1 MAPSQDIIFFKALK
15 FLSQSGENGGIYGLK
30 GSAAAFL
37 IAMALKKGSGPILWI
52 LPDDDSASRCASDLC
67 FYLGLDEKNINPLNS
82 PVVHY
87 PETLAVPYSQAGFE
101 SDIWT
106 DRMSC
111 LFRLVS
117 NLTPQVITVS
127 IPSMARKIIP
137 RSEFESLSFNISAG
151 HEVDRDSL
159 CAGLIKAGY
168 SRAPLVEDVGDFAIR
183 GSIVDIYSPLYA
195 NPIRIEQ
202 MGDLVESMRFFDPS
216 NQRSLDPISE
226 IMVCP
231 IQMSPPDDE
240 SLEHGLDKLVQ
251 VCESRGVEKRIRQ
264 GLLDDFRHRMRFP
277 GVELYLPYFRDRL
290 ETLLD
295 YLPSETLVLLP
306 DEETIRASFEDNG
319 QEVFH
324 GFKSAVDSGIPVPE
338 PTSLYIS
345 ESNFRELLEFFRTVV
360 VADLEI
366 EKQDVL
372 SFRIPCISNVDIKPT
387 IMKEKVYDRAMA
399 GLVRMMAD
407 WRDIGNEVYI
417 VSHTEGQ
424 AQRLYKLLEPYKAS
438 LNYLGSGFQTPG
450 FESTRAPGIYLH
462 VGSLTKGFR
471 IEEIGIVTVTEEEIF
486 GPRVRAP
493 IRKHARGVF
502 VSSLTDLSEGE
513 AVVHENYGIGI
524 FRGLTRKE
532 FDGVE
537 GEVMVIEYAG
547 GDILYHPVERLQSIQ
562 KFVSGSEVPPRVD
575 RLGTKGWEK
584 TKAKIKKSIRDMAKE
599 LLEIYARRQ
608 VSSRP
613 PYSPCDQHLAEF
625 EAAFEFEETADQSK
639 AIQDVMEALDSDRPM
654 DRLIC
659 GDVGYGKTEIAIRAA
674 FRVTMDGRQVA
685 VLVPT
690 TVLAQQHFD
699 TFSRRFAD
707 YPVNVDMI
715 SRFRSIAE
723 QKEILTKLGEGK
735 IDLIVGTHRLLQKD
749 VKFKDLGLLVLDE
762 EQRFGVAHK
771 ERIKKYKAHVDILTL
786 TATPIPRTLNL
797 SLTGMRDMSVIETP
811 PTNRHAIRTH
821 VLKQSDD
828 VIREAIIKE
837 LNRGGQVFYLHNR
850 VQTIYR
856 RAAAL
861 QRLVPEAR
869 FGVAHGQQT
878 DSDLERVM
886 MEFVTGKSNV
896 LVCTS
901 IIESGLDI
909 SRSNT
914 IIIERADTFGL
925 ADLYQL
931 RGRVGRSN
939 VRAYAYLL
947 TPPETLLTADAIK
960 RLAVI
965 QEHSELGQGFKVAMR
980 DMEIRGTGNI
990 LGVSQSGHVNQV
1002 GYEMYLELLEES
1014 VREIK
1019 GEAPETKIDPE
1030 IHLKIE
1036 AYIPDSYVPDAN
1048 QRMNFYKR
1056 LSRASSQSEID
1067 GIEEEIIDL
1076 YGKTPEQVNALL
1088 SIMAIRLVMKELRV
1102 SKLDYAKG
1110 DLVISFDESTIVT
1123 PESLIK
1129 WVQKNQNVRIL
1140 PGDKLVYQIGSVDLK
1155 ERTDKALVVLRELLY
1170 LTNDQKM
1177 DQTSSIVEP
1186 GQPLV
1191 KYKLFKKKS
1200 LGSKNEI

>member
-1 MAPSQDIIFFKALK
+1 M
-15 FLSQSGENGGIYGLK
+15 
-30 GSAAAFL
+30 
-37 IAMALKKGSGPILWI
+37 
-52 LPDDDSASRCASDLC
+52 
-67 FYLGLDEKNINPLNS
+67 
-82 PVVHY
+82 
-87 PETLAVPYSQAGFE
+87 
-101 SDIWT
+101 
-106 DRMSC
+106 
-111 LFRLVS
+111 
-117 NLTPQVITVS
+117 
-127 IPSMARKIIP
+127 
-137 RSEFESLSFNISAG
+137 
-151 HEVDRDSL
+151 
-159 CAGLIKAGY
+159 
-168 SRAPLVEDVGDFAIR
+168 
-183 GSIVDIYSPLYA
+183 
-195 NPIRIEQ
+195 
-202 MGDLVESMRFFDPS
+202 
-216 NQRSLDPISE
+216 
-226 IMVCP
+226 
-231 IQMSPPDDE
+231 
-240 SLEHGLDKLVQ
+240 
-251 VCESRGVEKRIRQ
+251 
-264 GLLDDFRHRMRFP
+264 
-277 GVELYLPYFRDRL
+277 
-290 ETLLD
+290 LD
-295 YLPSETLVLLP
+295 YLPSETLVLVP
-306 DEETIRASFEDNG
+306 DEETISASFEDNG

-324 GFKSAVDSGIPVPE
+324 GFQSAVDSGLPVPE
-338 PTSLYIS
+338 PASLYIS
-345 ESNFRELLEFFRTVV
+345 QSNFRELLEFFRTVV

-366 EKQDVL
+366 EKQDVR

-387 IMKEKVYDRAMA
+387 IMKEKAYDRAMA

-424 AQRLYKLLEPYKAS
+424 AQRLYKLLEPYKAG
-438 LNYLGSGFQTPG
+438 LNYLGSGFQTPS

-471 IEEIGIVTVTEEEIF
+471 IEEIGIVTLTEEEIF

-562 KFVSGSEVPPRVD
+562 KFVSGSEAPARID

-599 LLEIYARRQ
+599 LLDIYARRQ

-625 EAAFEFEETADQSK
+625 EAAFEFEETADQAK

-674 FRVTMDGRQVA
+674 FRVTMDGKQVA

-715 SRFRSIAE
+715 SRFRSTAE
-723 QKEILTKLGEGK
+723 QKEILTKLEEGK

-828 VIREAIIKE
+828 VVREAIIKE

-856 RAAAL
+856 RATAL

-878 DSDLERVM
+878 DNELERVM
-886 MEFVTGKSNV
+886 MEFVTGKTNV

-947 TPPETLLTADAIK
+947 TPPETLLTADAVK

-1088 SIMAIRLVMKELRV
+1088 SIMAIRLVMKELLV

-1129 WVQKNQNVRIL
+1129 WVQENQNVRIL
-1140 PGDKLVYQIGSVDLK
+1140 PGDKLVYHTGSVDLK

-1177 DQTSSIVEP
+1177 DQTSSIEEL

-1200 LGSKNEI
+1200 LGSKK

>member
-1 MAPSQDIIFFKALK
+1 MLSAPETNLFKTVK
-15 FLSQSGENGGIYGLK
+15 FLCQSREEGGIYGLK
-30 GSAAAFL
+30 GSASAFL
-37 IAMALKKGSGPILWI
+37 VALALKNNAGPILWI
-52 LPDDDSASRCASDLC
+52 HSDDESASRSASDLC
-67 FYLGLDEKNINPLNS
+67 FYLGLDERNVNRLNF

-87 PETLAVPYSQAGFE
+87 PETLSSPYSLAGFE

-111 LFRLVS
+111 LFRLLS
-117 NLTPQVITVS
+117 NMTPQVITIS
-127 IPSMARKIIP
+127 IPSLASKIIP
-137 RSEFESLSFNISAG
+137 RSEFDSVSFTLSVG
-151 HEVDRDSL
+151 HEAERDSI
-159 CAGLIKAGY
+159 CANLIRAGY
-168 SRAPLVEDVGDFAIR
+168 SRAPLVEDVGDFAAR
-183 GSIVDIYSPLYA
+183 GSILDIYSPLYP

-216 NQRSLDPISE
+216 SQRSLDSVYE

-231 IQMSPPDDE
+231 IQMSPPDGE
-240 SLEHGLDKLVQ
+240 ALEEGLEKLVR
-251 VCESRGVEKRIRQ
+251 VCEERGIEKRIRQ
-264 GLLDDFRHRMRFP
+264 GLLDDFRHGIRFP
-277 GVELYLPYFRDRL
+277 GAELYLPYFRRQL
-290 ETLLD
+290 ETFLD
-295 YLPSETLVLLP
+295 YLPQETLILLP
-306 DEETIRASFEDNG
+306 DEETVSRSFQDHEQD
-319 QEVFH
+319 VFH
-324 GFKSAVDSGIPVPE
+324 GFESAMNGGLPVPE
-338 PTSLYIS
+338 PESLHFS
-345 ESNFRELLEFFRTVV
+345 KHNFQELLEFFRKVV
-360 VADLEI
+360 LADFEI
-366 EKQDVL
+366 QKEGAP
-372 SFRIPCISNVDIKPT
+372 SFRIPCGSNIDIKPALL
-387 IMKEKVYDRAMA
+387 KEKAYDRAMSS
-399 GLVRMMAD
+399 LVSMMAE
-407 WRDIGNEVYI
+407 WRDHGSEVYI

-424 AQRLYKLLEPYKAS
+424 AQRLVKLLEPYKAN
-438 LNYLGSGFQTPG
+438 LNYQGVGFQTPSL
-450 FESTRAPGIYLH
+450 ESTRAPGIYLY
-462 VGSLTKGFR
+462 VGPLTTGFR
-471 IEEIGIVTVTEEEIF
+471 IEEIGVVTITEEEIF

-532 FDGVE
+532 FDGVV

-562 KFVSGSEVPPRVD
+562 KFVTGSEAPPRID
-575 RLGTKGWEK
+575 RLGSKGWEK
-584 TKAKIKKSIRDMAKE
+584 TKAKIKKSIREMAKE
-599 LLEIYARRQ
+599 LLEIYAQRQ
-608 VSSRP
+608 VSSRA
-613 PYSPCDQHLAEF
+613 PYSPSDQNFAEF
-625 EAAFEFEETADQSK
+625 EASFEFEETPDQAK
-639 AIQDVMEALDSDRPM
+639 AIQEVMEGLDSDRPM

-674 FRVTMDGRQVA
+674 FRVMMDGKQAA

-699 TFSRRFAD
+699 TFSRRFAG
-707 YPVNVDMI
+707 YPITVEMI
-715 SRFRSIAE
+715 SRFRSTIE
-723 QKEILTKLGEGK
+723 QKEILEKLEKGK
-735 IDLIVGTHRLLQKD
+735 VDLIVGTHRLLQKD
-749 VKFKDLGLLVLDE
+749 VKFRDLGLLVLDE

-771 ERIKKYKAHVDILTL
+771 ERIKKYKAHVDVLTL

-797 SLTGMRDMSVIETP
+797 SLTGIRDMSVIETP

-821 VLKQSDD
+821 VLRQSDE
-828 VIREAIIKE
+828 VVREAIIKE
-837 LNRGGQVFYLHNR
+837 LNRGGQVFCLHNR
-850 VQTIYR
+850 VQTIYQ
-856 RAAAL
+856 RATAL

-878 DSDLERVM
+878 DNALERVM
-886 MEFVTGKSNV
+886 LDFVTGKINV

-909 SRSNT
+909 PRSNT

-947 TPPETLLTADAIK
+947 TPPETLMTADAVK

-980 DMEIRGTGNI
+980 DMEIRGAGNI
-990 LGVSQSGHVNQV
+990 LGVSQSGHVNHV
-1002 GYEMYLELLEES
+1002 GYEMYLQLLEEE

-1019 GEAPETKIDPE
+1019 GEPQETKIDPE

-1036 AYIPDSYVPDAN
+1036 AYIPDDYVPEAN

-1056 LSRASSQSEID
+1056 LSRASSQPEID
-1067 GIEEEIIDL
+1067 GIEEEIVDL
-1076 YGKTPEQVNALL
+1076 YGITPEQVRSLL
-1088 SIMAIRLVMKELRV
+1088 TIMGIRLVLKELRI

-1110 DLVISFDESTIVT
+1110 SLILTFDQSTIVS

-1129 WVQKNQNVRIL
+1129 WVQEKRKARL
-1140 PGDKLVYQIGSVDLK
+1140 APGDRLIYQIGLVDST
-1155 ERTDKALVVLRELLY
+1155 ERAKLSLTTLRELLS
-1170 LTNDQKM
+1170 LTKGQEK
-1177 DQTSSIVEP
+1177 DQTFYT
-1186 GQPLV
+1186 GQPWEPTV

-1200 LGSKNEI
+1200 FGLRK

>member
-1 MAPSQDIIFFKALK
+1 M
-15 FLSQSGENGGIYGLK
+15 
-30 GSAAAFL
+30 
-37 IAMALKKGSGPILWI
+37 
-52 LPDDDSASRCASDLC
+52 
-67 FYLGLDEKNINPLNS
+67 
-82 PVVHY
+82 
-87 PETLAVPYSQAGFE
+87 
-101 SDIWT
+101 
-106 DRMSC
+106 
-111 LFRLVS
+111 
-117 NLTPQVITVS
+117 
-127 IPSMARKIIP
+127 
-137 RSEFESLSFNISAG
+137 
-151 HEVDRDSL
+151 
-159 CAGLIKAGY
+159 
-168 SRAPLVEDVGDFAIR
+168 
-183 GSIVDIYSPLYA
+183 
-195 NPIRIEQ
+195 
-202 MGDLVESMRFFDPS
+202 
-216 NQRSLDPISE
+216 
-226 IMVCP
+226 
-231 IQMSPPDDE
+231 
-240 SLEHGLDKLVQ
+240 
-251 VCESRGVEKRIRQ
+251 
-264 GLLDDFRHRMRFP
+264 
-277 GVELYLPYFRDRL
+277 
-290 ETLLD
+290 
-295 YLPSETLVLLP
+295 
-306 DEETIRASFEDNG
+306 
-319 QEVFH
+319 
-324 GFKSAVDSGIPVPE
+324 
-338 PTSLYIS
+338 
-345 ESNFRELLEFFRTVV
+345 
-360 VADLEI
+360 
-366 EKQDVL
+366 
-372 SFRIPCISNVDIKPT
+372 
-387 IMKEKVYDRAMA
+387 
-399 GLVRMMAD
+399 
-407 WRDIGNEVYI
+407 
-417 VSHTEGQ
+417 
-424 AQRLYKLLEPYKAS
+424 
-438 LNYLGSGFQTPG
+438 
-450 FESTRAPGIYLH
+450 
-462 VGSLTKGFR
+462 
-471 IEEIGIVTVTEEEIF
+471 
-486 GPRVRAP
+486 
-493 IRKHARGVF
+493 
-502 VSSLTDLSEGE
+502 
-513 AVVHENYGIGI
+513 
-524 FRGLTRKE
+524 
-532 FDGVE
+532 
-537 GEVMVIEYAG
+537 
-547 GDILYHPVERLQSIQ
+547 
-562 KFVSGSEVPPRVD
+562 
-575 RLGTKGWEK
+575 
-584 TKAKIKKSIRDMAKE
+584 
-599 LLEIYARRQ
+599 
-608 VSSRP
+608 
-613 PYSPCDQHLAEF
+613 
-625 EAAFEFEETADQSK
+625 
-639 AIQDVMEALDSDRPM
+639 
-654 DRLIC
+654 
-659 GDVGYGKTEIAIRAA
+659 
-674 FRVTMDGRQVA
+674 
-685 VLVPT
+685 
-690 TVLAQQHFD
+690 
-699 TFSRRFAD
+699 
-707 YPVNVDMI
+707 
-715 SRFRSIAE
+715 
-723 QKEILTKLGEGK
+723 
-735 IDLIVGTHRLLQKD
+735 
-749 VKFKDLGLLVLDE
+749 
-762 EQRFGVAHK
+762 AHK

-1123 PESLIK
+1123 PESVIK

-1191 KYKLFKKKS
+1191 KYKLFKKKW

>member
-1 MAPSQDIIFFKALK
+1 MAPSQDTIFFKALK

-127 IPSMARKIIP
+127 IPSLARKIIP
-137 RSEFESLSFNISAG
+137 RSEFDSLSFNLSVG
-151 HEVDRDSL
+151 HEADRDSL
-159 CAGLIKAGY
+159 CADLIKAGY
-168 SRAPLVEDVGDFAIR
+168 SRAPLVEDVGDFAAR

-202 MGDLVESMRFFDPS
+202 MGDIVESMRFFDPS

-231 IQMSPPDDE
+231 IQMSPPDDDFM
-240 SLEHGLDKLVQ
+240 EHGLDKLVQ
-251 VCESRGVEKRIRQ
+251 VCESRGVERRIRQ
-264 GLLDDFRHRMRFP
+264 GLLDDFRHRIRFP
-277 GVELYLPYFRDRL
+277 GVELYLSYFRDRL

-295 YLPSETLVLLP
+295 YLPSETLVLVP
-306 DEETIRASFEDNG
+306 DEETISASFEDNG

-324 GFKSAVDSGIPVPE
+324 GFQSAVDSGLPVPE
-338 PTSLYIS
+338 PASLYIS

-366 EKQDVL
+366 EKQDVR

-387 IMKEKVYDRAMA
+387 IMKEKAYDRAMA

-424 AQRLYKLLEPYKAS
+424 AQRLYKLLEPYKAG
-438 LNYLGSGFQTPG
+438 LNYLGSGFQTPS

-471 IEEIGIVTVTEEEIF
+471 IEEIGIVTLTEEEIF

-562 KFVSGSEVPPRVD
+562 KFVSGSEAPPRVD

-599 LLEIYARRQ
+599 LLDIYARRQ

-625 EAAFEFEETADQSK
+625 EAAFEFEETADQAK

-674 FRVTMDGRQVA
+674 FRVTMDSKQVA

-715 SRFRSIAE
+715 SRFRSTAE
-723 QKEILTKLGEGK
+723 QKEILTKLEEGK

-828 VIREAIIKE
+828 VVREAIIKE

-856 RAAAL
+856 RATAL

-878 DSDLERVM
+878 DNELERVM
-886 MEFVTGKSNV
+886 MEFVTGKTNV

-947 TPPETLLTADAIK
+947 TPPETLLTADAVK

-1088 SIMAIRLVMKELRV
+1088 SIMAIRLVMKELLV

-1129 WVQKNQNVRIL
+1129 WVQENQNVRIL
-1140 PGDKLVYQIGSVDLK
+1140 PGDKLVYHTGSVDLK

>member
-1 MAPSQDIIFFKALK
+1 
-15 FLSQSGENGGIYGLK
+15 
-30 GSAAAFL
+30 
-37 IAMALKKGSGPILWI
+37 
-52 LPDDDSASRCASDLC
+52 
-67 FYLGLDEKNINPLNS
+67 
-82 PVVHY
+82 
-87 PETLAVPYSQAGFE
+87 
-101 SDIWT
+101 
-106 DRMSC
+106 
-111 LFRLVS
+111 
-117 NLTPQVITVS
+117 
-127 IPSMARKIIP
+127 
-137 RSEFESLSFNISAG
+137 
-151 HEVDRDSL
+151 
-159 CAGLIKAGY
+159 
-168 SRAPLVEDVGDFAIR
+168 
-183 GSIVDIYSPLYA
+183 
-195 NPIRIEQ
+195 
-202 MGDLVESMRFFDPS
+202 
-216 NQRSLDPISE
+216 
-226 IMVCP
+226 
-231 IQMSPPDDE
+231 
-240 SLEHGLDKLVQ
+240 
-251 VCESRGVEKRIRQ
+251 
-264 GLLDDFRHRMRFP
+264 
-277 GVELYLPYFRDRL
+277 
-290 ETLLD
+290 
-295 YLPSETLVLLP
+295 
-306 DEETIRASFEDNG
+306 
-319 QEVFH
+319 
-324 GFKSAVDSGIPVPE
+324 
-338 PTSLYIS
+338 
-345 ESNFRELLEFFRTVV
+345 
-360 VADLEI
+360 
-366 EKQDVL
+366 
-372 SFRIPCISNVDIKPT
+372 
-387 IMKEKVYDRAMA
+387 
-399 GLVRMMAD
+399 
-407 WRDIGNEVYI
+407 
-417 VSHTEGQ
+417 
-424 AQRLYKLLEPYKAS
+424 
-438 LNYLGSGFQTPG
+438 
-450 FESTRAPGIYLH
+450 
-462 VGSLTKGFR
+462 
-471 IEEIGIVTVTEEEIF
+471 
-486 GPRVRAP
+486 
-493 IRKHARGVF
+493 
-502 VSSLTDLSEGE
+502 
-513 AVVHENYGIGI
+513 
-524 FRGLTRKE
+524 
-532 FDGVE
+532 
-537 GEVMVIEYAG
+537 
-547 GDILYHPVERLQSIQ
+547 
-562 KFVSGSEVPPRVD
+562 
-575 RLGTKGWEK
+575 
-584 TKAKIKKSIRDMAKE
+584 
-599 LLEIYARRQ
+599 
-608 VSSRP
+608 
-613 PYSPCDQHLAEF
+613 
-625 EAAFEFEETADQSK
+625 
-639 AIQDVMEALDSDRPM
+639 MEALDSDRPM

-674 FRVTMDGRQVA
+674 FRVTMDGKQVA

-699 TFSRRFAD
+699 TFCRRFAD

-715 SRFRSIAE
+715 SRFRSTAE
-723 QKEILTKLGEGK
+723 QKEILTKLEEGK

-828 VIREAIIKE
+828 VVREAIIKE

-856 RAAAL
+856 RATAL

-878 DSDLERVM
+878 DTELERVM
-886 MEFVTGKSNV
+886 MEFVTGKTNV

-947 TPPETLLTADAIK
+947 TPPETLLTADAVK

-990 LGVSQSGHVNQV
+990 LGVSQSGHVNQI

-1088 SIMAIRLVMKELRV
+1088 SIMAIRLVMKELLV

-1110 DLVISFDESTIVT
+1110 NLVISFDESTIVT

-1129 WVQKNQNVRIL
+1129 WVQENQNVRIL
-1140 PGDKLVYQIGSVDLK
+1140 PGDKLVYHIGSVDLK

>member
-1 MAPSQDIIFFKALK
+1 MSTDTNFLKALK
-15 FLSQSGENGGIYGLK
+15 FLNQSQKRGGIYGLK
-30 GSAAAFL
+30 GSGTAFL
-37 IAMALKKGSGPILWI
+37 IAMAIKRSAGSILWI
-52 LPDDDSASRCASDLC
+52 HPDDDSASRSASDLN
-67 FYLGLDEKNINPLNS
+67 FYLNVDERNINPLNS
-82 PVVHY
+82 PVLHY
-87 PETLAVPYSQAGFE
+87 PETMAAPYSQAGFE
-101 SDIWT
+101 SDVWT

-111 LFRLVS
+111 LFRSVS
-117 NLTPQVITVS
+117 NIVPRVVTTS
-127 IPSMARKIIP
+127 IGSLVRKIIP
-137 RSEFESLSFNISAG
+137 RSEFNALSFNLIVG
-151 HEVDRDSL
+151 HEIDRDVL
-159 CAGLIKAGY
+159 CATLTKSGY
-168 SRAPLVEDVGDFAIR
+168 SRAPLVEDVGDFAAR
-183 GSIVDIYSPLYA
+183 GSIVDIYSPLYP

-202 MGDLVESMRFFDPS
+202 IGDLVESIRFFDPS
-216 NQRSLDPISE
+216 SQRSLELVSE
-226 IMVCP
+226 IIVCP
-231 IQMSPPDDE
+231 IRMSTPDGED
-240 SLEHGLDKLVQ
+240 LENGLNKLVQ
-251 VCESRGVEKRIRQ
+251 VCESRGIEKRIRQ
-264 GLLDDFRHRMRFP
+264 GLLDDFRHQIKFP
-277 GVELYLPYFRDRL
+277 GIELYISYFRDHL
-290 ETLLD
+290 ETLFD
-295 YLPSETLVLLP
+295 YMPSDTLIILP
-306 DEETIRASFEDNG
+306 DDETIKSCFENHR
-319 QEVFH
+319 QEIFH
-324 GFKSAVDSGIPVPE
+324 GFKSALEAGFPVPE
-338 PTSLYIS
+338 PDSLYIS
-345 ESNFRELLEFFRTVV
+345 ENDFRELVEFFRIVTI
-360 VADLEI
+360 ADLEI
-366 EKQDVL
+366 ENAGTE
-372 SFRIPCISNVDIKPT
+372 SYRIPCDSNADIKPALA
-387 IMKEKVYDRAMA
+387 KEKVYDRAMT
-399 GLVRMMAD
+399 GLVRMMAE
-407 WRDIGNEVYI
+407 WRDMGCEVYI

-424 AQRLYKLLEPYKAS
+424 AQRLLKLLEPYKARV
-438 LNYLGSGFQTPG
+438 NFQGAEFHLPNLDVTA
-450 FESTRAPGIYLH
+450 SPGIYLY

-471 IEEIGIVTVTEEEIF
+471 IEEIGIIILTEEEIF

-493 IRKHARGVF
+493 FRKHSRGLF

-513 AVVHENYGIGI
+513 AVVHENYGIGV

-562 KFVSGSEVPPRVD
+562 KFVSGSDTPPRLD
-575 RLGTKGWEK
+575 RLGSKGWEK
-584 TKAKIKKSIRDMAKE
+584 TKAKIKKSIQEMTKE

-613 PYSPCDQHLAEF
+613 PYSPCDQQFAEF
-625 EAAFEFEETADQSK
+625 EASFEFEETADQAK
-639 AIQDVMEALDSDRPM
+639 AIQDVMESLDSDRPM

-674 FRVTMDGRQVA
+674 FRVTMDGKQVA

-715 SRFRSIAE
+715 SRFRSTSE
-723 QKEILTKLGEGK
+723 QKEILKKLEQGK
-735 IDLIVGTHRLLQKD
+735 VDLIVGTHRLLQKD

-771 ERIKKYKAHVDILTL
+771 ERIKKYKSHVDVLTL

-797 SLTGMRDMSVIETP
+797 SLTGMRDMSIIETP

-828 VIREAIIKE
+828 IIREAIIKE

-861 QRLVPEAR
+861 QKLVPEAR

-878 DSDLERVM
+878 DNELERVM
-886 MEFVTGKSNV
+886 LEFVTGKINV
-896 LVCTS
+896 LICTS

-947 TPPETLLTADAIK
+947 TPPETLLTADAVK
-960 RLAVI
+960 RLSVI

-980 DMEIRGTGNI
+980 DMEIRGAGNI

-1019 GEAPETKIDPE
+1019 GEEPETKIDPE
-1030 IHLKIE
+1030 IHLSIE
-1036 AYIPDSYVPDAN
+1036 AFIPDNYIPDTN

-1056 LSRASSQSEID
+1056 LSRSSSQSEID
-1067 GIEEEIIDL
+1067 QIAEEIIDL
-1076 YGKTPEQVNALL
+1076 YGKTPEQVETLL
-1088 SIMAIRLVMKELRV
+1088 IIMTIRLVMKELLV
-1102 SKLDYAKG
+1102 SKLDYSKG
-1110 DLVISFDESTIVT
+1110 RLIISFDESTTLT

-1129 WVQKNQNVRIL
+1129 WVQDRKNAGIA
-1140 PGDKLVYQIGSVDLK
+1140 PGDKMIYQIDSIDSK
-1155 ERTDKALVVLRELLY
+1155 ERASIALGVLRELLH
-1170 LTNDQKM
+1170 LTKNQKL
-1177 DQTSSIVEP
+1177 DQTNNTEKSE
-1186 GQPLV
+1186 QPLV
-1191 KYKLFKKKS
+1191 KYKLFKKKAF
-1200 LGSKNEI
+1200 GSKNEI